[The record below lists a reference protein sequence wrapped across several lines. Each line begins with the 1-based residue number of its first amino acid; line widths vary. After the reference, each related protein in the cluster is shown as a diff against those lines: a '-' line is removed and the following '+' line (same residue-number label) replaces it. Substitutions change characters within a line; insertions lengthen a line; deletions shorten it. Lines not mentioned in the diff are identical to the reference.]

1 VGNAEFIS
9 RAASGAAVR
18 HIHPPFTFR
27 GSTLPGGQ
35 ALPEGDEQVMTI
47 SRHARR
53 LLVSI
58 HDVSPEFEP
67 AVDQLYDQLTR
78 LVRGPIAMLVV
89 PDFWH
94 KAPLAGAPAYRAKL
108 RAWADAGVEMLLHGW
123 SHRDET
129 TRHRGLASW
138 KARHMTAGEGEF
150 LGLSREEAVRRLRE
164 GRAAVEDAIGRRV
177 TGFVAP
183 AWLYGDGAKEA
194 LAEEGFDVAEDHFRV
209 WRPRDGSIVAR
220 GPVITWASRSR
231 VHTASSL
238 AFAAFA
244 RRALSPLPTLRIGVH
259 PGDVRNPSIIK
270 SIEDTVRISAAG
282 RQSVTYCELA
292 GGRILRSMN

>member
-1 VGNAEFIS
+1 MIATA
-9 RAASGAAVR
+9 R
-18 HIHPPFTFR
+18 P
-27 GSTLPGGQ
+27 
-35 ALPEGDEQVMTI
+35 
-47 SRHARR
+47 RR

-67 AVDQLYDQLTR
+67 AVDQLYAQLTR
-78 LVRGPIAMLVV
+78 LVRGPLTMLVV
-89 PDFWH
+89 PDFWR

-129 TRHRGLASW
+129 AHHRGAASW

-150 LGLSREEAVRRLRE
+150 LGLSREEAARRLRD
-164 GRAAVEDAIGRRV
+164 GRAAVEDAIGRPV

-194 LAEEGFDVAEDHFRV
+194 LAAEGFEVAEDHFRV
-209 WRPRDGSIVAR
+209 WRPADGTVVAR

-231 VHTASSL
+231 ARTASSL

-244 RRALSPLPTLRIGVH
+244 RRVLAPLPTLRIGVH
-259 PGDVRNPSIIK
+259 PGDVHKASILR
-270 SIEDTVRISAAG
+270 SIEATVRLSAVG
-282 RQSVTYCELA
+282 RRPVTYRELA

>member
-1 VGNAEFIS
+1 MIS
-9 RAASGAAVR
+9 TGR
-18 HIHPPFTFR
+18 
-27 GSTLPGGQ
+27 
-35 ALPEGDEQVMTI
+35 
-47 SRHARR
+47 ARR

-67 AVDQLYDQLTR
+67 AVDQLYAQLTR
-78 LVRGPIAMLVV
+78 LISGPIAMLVV
-89 PDFWH
+89 PDFWN

-129 TRHRGLASW
+129 TRHRGFAAW
-138 KARHMTAGEGEF
+138 KARSMTAGEGEF
-150 LGLSREEAVRRLRE
+150 LGLSREEAARRLRD
-164 GRAAVEDAIGRRV
+164 GRATIEDAIGRPV

-183 AWLYGDGAKEA
+183 AWLYGEGAKEA
-194 LAEEGFDVAEDHFRV
+194 LAEEGFEVAEDHFRV
-209 WRPRDGSIVAR
+209 WRPADGATVAR

-231 VHTASSL
+231 ARTAASL

-244 RRALSPLPTLRIGVH
+244 RRALAPLPTLRIGVH
-259 PGDVRNPSIIK
+259 PGDVRKPSILR

-282 RQSVTYCELA
+282 RRCVSYRDLA
-292 GGRILRSMN
+292 GGHGLRSMN